1 MWNPK
6 KMRNHE
12 YGDENKVKEMWN
24 NHSKCEIILYNNV
37 LRHSVYWRRTQKKTK
52 QIKIKKKYEK

>member
-6 KMRNHE
+6 KMWNRE

-24 NHSKCEIILYNNV
+24 NHSKCEYHPV
-37 LRHSVYWRRTQKKTK
+37 
-52 QIKIKKKYEK
+52 